1 MPKLPRITAKQII
14 PILESRGF
22 SLDRQAGSH
31 MIYKNG
37 EGVRTIVPFHSGKTF
52 PPKTLKSIL
61 RGANISVEELIE
73 DL

>member
-14 PILESRGF
+14 PVLESRGF

-31 MIYKNG
+31 MIYKNS
-37 EGVRTIVPFHSGKTF
+37 EGSRTVVPFHAGKTF

-61 RGANISVEELIE
+61 RGAGISIEELIE
-73 DL
+73 AL